1 MENRPEP
8 GRAVEI
14 RPGIRRILAPNPSPM
29 TFWGTNSY
37 LVGDG
42 PLALIDPGPDDDTHL
57 AALLAAIGGADLT
70 AILVTHAHRDHSA
83 LAPRLAA
90 KTGAPVLGFG
100 PPEAGR
106 SPAMTRLAATG
117 KAGGGA
123 GVDKGF
129 RPDRP
134 LADGDTIPLGPIR
147 LETVHTPGHFPGHLS
162 FSLGETLFS
171 GDHLMG
177 WSTTLISPPEGDV
190 AAFLASCARLL
201 ARPETLYLPGHGT
214 PVATPRAR
222 LEELVAHRH
231 AREAQILDA
240 LTHGPATADTLAA
253 RIYTEIAPQLLPAA
267 ARNTLA
273 HLVDLTE
280 RNRVAPEPALAF
292 DASFRLL

>member
-117 KAGGGA
+117 KAGGGE
-123 GVDKGF
+123 GVDTGF
-129 RPDRP
+129 RPDRT
-134 LADGDTIPLGPIR
+134 LADGDTLPLGSLA
-147 LETVHTPGHFPGHLS
+147 LEAVHTPGHFPGHLS

-201 ARPETLYLPGHGT
+201 ARPETLYLPGHGA
-214 PVATPRAR
+214 PVTTPRAR

-240 LTHGPATADTLAA
+240 LAQGPATASTLAA